1 MADPITIMTIA
12 SSAMQAVG
20 AIQQGNAAM
29 AQARAQQNAANYN
42 AQVKRNQATIES
54 QQANAREE
62 QQRRAARGLLGK
74 QRAAITQ
81 AGIGLGGSA
90 LDIEEQSAIRAELDA
105 LTIRYEGD
113 IKSKGLLAS
122 AAQDTYE
129 GEVALVAGKNAQK
142 AAYISAG
149 ASILSGAASGYGSYL
164 KYSAPTGTASLGSGL
179 SATSTGQGLQMSSGS
194 GLGLKM
200 PSSSLYPSYS
210 LRP

>member
-1 MADPITIMTIA
+1 MADPITILTIA

-42 AQVKRNQATIES
+42 AQVKTNQATIER

-62 QQRRAARGLLGK
+62 QQRRQARGLLGK
-74 QRAAITQ
+74 QRAALTQ
-81 AGIGLGGSA
+81 AGIGLGGSV
-90 LDIEEQSAIRAELDA
+90 LDLEEQSAIRAELDA

-122 AAQDTYE
+122 AEQDRYE

-149 ASILSGAASGYGSYL
+149 ASILSGAASGYASHL
-164 KYSAPTGTASLGSGL
+164 KYSAPGAGSLGSGL
-179 SATSTGQGLQMSSGS
+179 SATSTGQGLQMSSGT
-194 GLGLKM
+194 GLGLKV
-200 PSSSLYPSYS
+200 PSSSLYSSIKLYP
-210 LRP
+210 